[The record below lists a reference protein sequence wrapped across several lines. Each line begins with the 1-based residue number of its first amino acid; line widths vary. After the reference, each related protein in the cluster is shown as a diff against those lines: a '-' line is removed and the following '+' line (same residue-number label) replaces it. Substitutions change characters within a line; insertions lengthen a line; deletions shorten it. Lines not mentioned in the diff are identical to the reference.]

1 MTNLKQPPI
10 IDKDALQKRIDELSN
25 QLASS
30 EASKSSLQNEINT
43 LRRTNLDQQK
53 RIAELE
59 KSPASSKGPSI
70 VSTLPK
76 DETIEIDILNRK
88 QQELILERSS
98 VLAYKNLTDE
108 LEKKLNEA
116 NSRISKLTKDF
127 ETISQKTQGS
137 FSPEEM
143 AGYLSKSIDQFNSS
157 LNKASTGVNY
167 VINGMDVEMKT
178 LLAQKNG
185 NMIFAMP
192 NIASEGSEAI
202 STIKFSIK
210 PIPKE

>member
-143 AGYLSKSIDQFNSS
+143 AGY
-157 LNKASTGVNY
+157 
-167 VINGMDVEMKT
+167 
-178 LLAQKNG
+178 
-185 NMIFAMP
+185 
-192 NIASEGSEAI
+192 
-202 STIKFSIK
+202 
-210 PIPKE
+210 